1 TTTGADGTGVLLAF
15 NTIGWESQSIFATG
29 IDALLG
35 TSIGTPRTAS
45 VKAVIEDSHVD
56 ADGNIDLGAISK
68 ASITATITNE
78 ATAAASA
85 LLGASASS
93 YSGILAANRVNSEAL
108 AYIDNADAA
117 AGDEI
122 LAGGGISILADDTAS
137 IHATTEL
144 EATSS
149 SSNDGG
155 AGILNSL
162 AGALLDGYQ
171 YSSSSASQTLDFGDR
186 VRVASTYLDAEYTEA
201 DTSAVTGGERVLL
214 DNGDVYSYTGS
225 GIGGPSDLSDAA
237 QDYANNADWEKL
249 GGSTETV
256 YEYMGTDGS
265 SVDLQ
270 LQDYSNKDLWKQLDD
285 TNVIPSAIATTLLK
299 ATGIEGAVGG
309 SKALSGLVAR
319 NDVVSNV
326 DAYIVDAKV
335 TASDGDVAIA
345 ATEAASIFAR
355 DNSVVSAGS
364 NAKAGVVVT
373 NIVLSQA
380 DAQITRSDI
389 NASDAS
395 GGAVDVGNVLVEA
408 SNSSTID
415 ALAHGSVSGGKAL
428 GFTIAF
434 NSIGWQAQDLLTQG
448 IDALIG
454 APLIAEASDPLYT
467 VDTTPLSGDLDFRDV
482 VELASSFAG
491 LGEAGARYEWQGTA
505 AEGENLNLLSE
516 DYTDSDRWREL
527 LDVDVFGGVEPAR
540 AQAYVQD
547 SAITA
552 DGDLTLDAVS
562 AAQLK
567 ADVSG
572 ATKSEKTNSFAIA
585 AKWGANGQASGGLL
599 VGNKVASSAQAY
611 IDNSGIALLP
621 GTPDIDIGGNIRIFA
636 SDTAGDNDIIAL
648 EPAFKSSEFTATA
661 QAVDPGD
668 VVELDDLTALN
679 GGSALQAGHYRFI
692 GDLTETIDLQNEDF
706 SDGSRWQLLR
716 AAGIEARMNLEVAS
730 ATTNNLDALK
740 SLAGQL
746 GLDDYE
752 YTSASGQQTLNP
764 GEEGVVAPGPDP
776 YNPDEGYLARIA
788 GDRVWVSQSFI
799 DANNL
804 VDGNGVAL
812 QEGLYEYIGAG
823 ETLDLSDAA
832 DADYANTARWMR
844 LGQQDFEDILFPEI
858 GNLTDSNS
866 VAYGGMVVINDMR
879 GAVRAYIEDAVVNAD
894 GNIEI
899 DAIEDASIRAIAKST
914 VTSSGGS
921 AFGTGKSV
929 ARQGQIVTNLVNA
942 SADAYI
948 VGSHVTTTSG
958 SAGDITLEADNA
970 ALLDATLRSSTQTGD
985 TADAI
990 SLAFNSVGWQPQ
1002 NVLFNTIDAIL
1013 GDPLVSKA
1021 FNGELDADAEHLT
1034 RAHAHITDSTV
1045 DADGNVSLDAY
1056 NDAQLNATVSNAA
1069 ESAASALFG
1078 AGGQAFGA
1086 VLASNK
1092 VSGEAKAWVDGT
1104 SSVDAGA
1111 GICVN
1116 AEDNTG
1122 IYANSKIVSSSI
1134 TTNDGGAAAIQETLN
1149 DVVPVDYDTGNALL
1163 SPSVDLKFG
1172 DRIRLSDSFSDD
1184 TVSGA
1189 GNDGSIYIFLGDAA
1203 AGTGLDL
1210 RNLDYTDLELFKQD
1224 PVTNLVP
1231 QGLNVSESDSKAL
1244 GGLIVLNDVRAGV
1257 EAYIDGVDVTAKD
1270 GDIAITAL
1278 ENATID
1284 ATTDGSVVSSGG
1296 SAFGTGTSSAKNG
1309 VVATNVVQSSASAWS
1324 QSNTLSASDAGSG
1337 LGNLLVD
1344 AKNTSALDATTKGS
1358 TQSGDS
1364 AVGAVLAFNS
1374 VGWNASNVL
1383 FNAVDALLG
1392 DPIVS
1397 EAFDGAGDGAVEA
1410 YLREVKVVADGDLDV
1425 HAEAS
1430 GSINAMLDND
1440 ATSAASALIDAS
1452 GSAAAVVLASNKVNS
1467 SADAWI
1473 DNSGL
1478 ILDPALPDIDIG
1490 GALTVESKDTAAITA
1505 DTSLKAMSTVTNDAG
1520 ASMLADLADAA
1531 IRDYLFTNLSGF
1543 VHIEQGQQVY
1553 VGDSHA
1559 AGGLAGSIYRYTG
1572 AGEDVDLSTTNFEAG
1587 PWSELNPVDFSSD
1600 QGLQSVQAGI
1610 PSLGIVPQAVLDA
1623 FLPSEYEGTVVRVM
1637 EGANAGGNVGSNY
1650 RYVGEDGMLDLSTQD
1665 YSDTENWVEVTGTVS
1680 SIVSELPLNVSDSDS
1695 SAVGA
1700 LFVVNDVRSDVDAVI
1715 DHATVLADG
1724 DVSVI
1729 ALENAGIVASDSST
1743 VTSAGG
1749 SLTGGSSTAIN
1760 GVVATNAVLSGAD
1773 AHIANSD
1780 IETTGDAQVIVDADN
1795 TSLINAVVESN
1806 TKSNGTSVGVT
1817 LAFNTI
1823 GWNSQNFLFNTLDAV
1838 LGTDIGSANPSK
1850 VEAYILHSDVLA
1862 GGGIDI
1868 GAGSSANIDATIET
1882 GTTSIVTGVSTSKA
1896 VSVGAI
1902 VAMNKINTGAS
1913 AYIDSSNS
1921 IVASDGDI

>member
-1 TTTGADGTGVLLAF
+1 
-15 NTIGWESQSIFATG
+15 
-29 IDALLG
+29 
-35 TSIGTPRTAS
+35 
-45 VKAVIEDSHVD
+45 
-56 ADGNIDLGAISK
+56 
-68 ASITATITNE
+68 
-78 ATAAASA
+78 
-85 LLGASASS
+85 
-93 YSGILAANRVNSEAL
+93 
-108 AYIDNADAA
+108 
-117 AGDEI
+117 
-122 LAGGGISILADDTAS
+122 
-137 IHATTEL
+137 
-144 EATSS
+144 
-149 SSNDGG
+149 
-155 AGILNSL
+155 
-162 AGALLDGYQ
+162 
-171 YSSSSASQTLDFGDR
+171 
-186 VRVASTYLDAEYTEA
+186 
-201 DTSAVTGGERVLL
+201 
-214 DNGDVYSYTGS
+214 
-225 GIGGPSDLSDAA
+225 
-237 QDYANNADWEKL
+237 
-249 GGSTETV
+249 
-256 YEYMGTDGS
+256 
-265 SVDLQ
+265 
-270 LQDYSNKDLWKQLDD
+270 
-285 TNVIPSAIATTLLK
+285 
-299 ATGIEGAVGG
+299 
-309 SKALSGLVAR
+309 
-319 NDVVSNV
+319 
-326 DAYIVDAKV
+326 
-335 TASDGDVAIA
+335 
-345 ATEAASIFAR
+345 
-355 DNSVVSAGS
+355 
-364 NAKAGVVVT
+364 
-373 NIVLSQA
+373 
-380 DAQITRSDI
+380 
-389 NASDAS
+389 
-395 GGAVDVGNVLVEA
+395 
-408 SNSSTID
+408 
-415 ALAHGSVSGGKAL
+415 
-428 GFTIAF
+428 
-434 NSIGWQAQDLLTQG
+434 
-448 IDALIG
+448 
-454 APLIAEASDPLYT
+454 
-467 VDTTPLSGDLDFRDV
+467 
-482 VELASSFAG
+482 
-491 LGEAGARYEWQGTA
+491 
-505 AEGENLNLLSE
+505 
-516 DYTDSDRWREL
+516 
-527 LDVDVFGGVEPAR
+527 
-540 AQAYVQD
+540 
-547 SAITA
+547 
-552 DGDLTLDAVS
+552 
-562 AAQLK
+562 
-567 ADVSG
+567 
-572 ATKSEKTNSFAIA
+572 
-585 AKWGANGQASGGLL
+585 
-599 VGNKVASSAQAY
+599 
-611 IDNSGIALLP
+611 
-621 GTPDIDIGGNIRIFA
+621 
-636 SDTAGDNDIIAL
+636 
-648 EPAFKSSEFTATA
+648 
-661 QAVDPGD
+661 
-668 VVELDDLTALN
+668 
-679 GGSALQAGHYRFI
+679 
-692 GDLTETIDLQNEDF
+692 
-706 SDGSRWQLLR
+706 
-716 AAGIEARMNLEVAS
+716 
-730 ATTNNLDALK
+730 
-740 SLAGQL
+740 
-746 GLDDYE
+746 
-752 YTSASGQQTLNP
+752 
-764 GEEGVVAPGPDP
+764 
-776 YNPDEGYLARIA
+776 
-788 GDRVWVSQSFI
+788 
-799 DANNL
+799 
-804 VDGNGVAL
+804 
-812 QEGLYEYIGAG
+812 
-823 ETLDLSDAA
+823 
-832 DADYANTARWMR
+832 
-844 LGQQDFEDILFPEI
+844 
-858 GNLTDSNS
+858 
-866 VAYGGMVVINDMR
+866 
-879 GAVRAYIEDAVVNAD
+879 
-894 GNIEI
+894 
-899 DAIEDASIRAIAKST
+899 
-914 VTSSGGS
+914 
-921 AFGTGKSV
+921 
-929 ARQGQIVTNLVNA
+929 
-942 SADAYI
+942 
-948 VGSHVTTTSG
+948 
-958 SAGDITLEADNA
+958 AGDITLEADNA

-1921 IVASDGDI
+1921 IVASDGDIALHSTDTSTIDADISVPSLSVSLGNQAKSVSVGLAIARNEISNTVDAFIRDTALVEAGDGNVLLNANENATINAIAGASSVSVAVSATQGAQTFSGGGAIATNVIAGSVGADIIRSRVEAAISDNGEGSVIVDADNTSHIDARISALSVSVSASTGQATAASIGISVARNFIGYDEVYDYTSDGFATDEFEYTSNQIPETITAGDRVRLTEDYDPNNDREGEIFQYSGPDLTGNVDLAAQTYTGANGWTRIENQQTLANGDIVRLADDYSNGGEGGALYEYLGADGIVDIGREDYDVAARW